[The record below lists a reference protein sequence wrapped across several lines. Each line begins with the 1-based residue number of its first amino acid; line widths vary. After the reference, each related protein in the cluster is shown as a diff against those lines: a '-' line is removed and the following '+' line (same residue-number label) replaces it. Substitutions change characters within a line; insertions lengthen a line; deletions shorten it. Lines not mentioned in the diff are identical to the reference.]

1 MILLWNILPIAV
13 KSVEDVVQL
22 ILLSLTVMSVSVL
35 LQECYQ
41 SGMIFRR
48 YYVWLNYLHIKNYKL
63 KPWQKQQRKNQQ
75 QKQNLCLRNQV
86 KNAKR
91 NFIRNITHPM
101 GLCPVCSN
109 IWTSGIILSFLT
121 NDLLSLILGIGM
133 SNLFLIYHELITNR
147 E

>member
-22 ILLSLTVMSVSVL
+22 ILLSLTAMSVSVL

-48 YYVWLNYLHIKNYKL
+48 YYVWLNYLHIKNRRLKL
-63 KPWQKQQRKNQQ
+63 CERKTER
-75 QKQNLCLRNQV
+75 KKVV

-91 NFIRNITHPM
+91 IFIRNITHPL
-101 GLCPVCSN
+101 GLCPICSN
-109 IWTSGIILSFLT
+109 IWTSGIVLSFLT

-133 SNLFLIYHELITNR
+133 SNLFLIYHERITNS
-147 E
+147 